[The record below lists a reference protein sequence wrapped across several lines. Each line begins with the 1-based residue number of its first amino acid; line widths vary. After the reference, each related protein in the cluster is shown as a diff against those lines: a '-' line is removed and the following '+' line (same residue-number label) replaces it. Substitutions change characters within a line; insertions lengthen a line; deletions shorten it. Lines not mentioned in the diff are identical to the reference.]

1 MLYYSLYL
9 VYKGCNLI
17 STFDIKI
24 YIKLFWSRSSFC
36 MLPFSKKQQQQQK
49 RYLLNMLCA
58 IAGIGSFALF
68 FYRNFL

>member
-1 MLYYSLYL
+1 
-9 VYKGCNLI
+9 
-17 STFDIKI
+17 
-24 YIKLFWSRSSFC
+24 